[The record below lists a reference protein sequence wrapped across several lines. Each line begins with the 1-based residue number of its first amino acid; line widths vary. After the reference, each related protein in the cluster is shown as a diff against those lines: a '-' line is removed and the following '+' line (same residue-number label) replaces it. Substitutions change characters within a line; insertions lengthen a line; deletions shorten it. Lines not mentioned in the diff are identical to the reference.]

1 MPLTTLAKVKEQLDI
16 PTEETGDDSLLTRLI
31 TVADTF
37 VENYCRRYFEA
48 QDLTEYHRGK
58 GGETVLKL
66 NEYPVNSVTSIHDD
80 PDRSYGSTALI
91 DASYYVVDTKSGI
104 VRLDGVKFQA
114 GFDNIKVVYNA
125 GYSTIPFDLE
135 QAVLD
140 LIALKYN
147 SRDKDRLG
155 VKSRSIDGQSSI
167 VFITDELLPEIKVV
181 LDMYRKVR

>member
-1 MPLTTLAKVKEQLDI
+1 
-16 PTEETGDDSLLTRLI
+16 
-31 TVADTF
+31 
-37 VENYCRRYFEA
+37 
-48 QDLTEYHRGK
+48 
-58 GGETVLKL
+58 
-66 NEYPVNSVTSIHDD
+66 
-80 PDRSYGSTALI
+80 
-91 DASYYVVDTKSGI
+91 
-104 VRLDGVKFQA
+104 VKFQA